1 MYRTTLAFI
10 ASGRLTYSAVRVY
23 THITAMSDWHGALPT
38 TRTAIAKEIGL
49 SVTAVSEG
57 INELK
62 KYDLIR
68 ETKQRGVP
76 VFYVNPEYAT
86 QGRDKQKRL
95 KAFNE
100 LPCVEDCIRLDGEG
114 ALPF

>member
-23 THITAMSDWHGALPT
+23 THITAGADWHGALPT

-95 KAFNE
+95 KAYNE
-100 LPCVEDCIRLDGEG
+100 LPCVEDCIRLDGEC